1 LAHEFDDMLRRFGL
15 ERKVRESSLTGDNA
29 TSNDTQNTALCRSSE
44 NDFDAF
50 NRVRCFNHTINLA
63 V

>member
-1 LAHEFDDMLRRFGL
+1 LAHEFDNMLRRFGL
-15 ERKVRESSLTGDNA
+15 ERKILAWTGDNA
-29 TSNDTQNTALCRSSE
+29 TSNDTQNTALGRSSE